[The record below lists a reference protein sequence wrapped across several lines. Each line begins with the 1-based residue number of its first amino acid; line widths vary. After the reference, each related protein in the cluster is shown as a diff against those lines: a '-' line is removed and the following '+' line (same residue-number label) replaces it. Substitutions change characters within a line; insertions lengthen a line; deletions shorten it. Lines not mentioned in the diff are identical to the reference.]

1 MTLTGA
7 FVHLFTL
14 NAFLIMVAG
23 VALGVSVGVL
33 PGITAGMLMALT
45 LPFTY
50 HMSSIDAVSLLIA
63 MFVGGVSGGLITA
76 TLMRIPGEPNAIMTC
91 LDGYQLA
98 RRGQPGRALG
108 LGNASSLVGGTM
120 SWAAL
125 VLLAPPLAS
134 VAVSFGPFENFA
146 VIMMAL
152 ILISSLSEGAFLKG
166 L

>member
-1 MTLTGA
+1 MTLPTPSRTSSRSTA
-7 FVHLFTL
+7 SPSWL
-14 NAFLIMVAG
+14 AG

-50 HMSSIDAVSLLIA
+50 HMSSIDAISLLIA

-98 RRGQPGRALG
+98 RRASPAGRSGSAML
-108 LGNASSLVGGTM
+108 
-120 SWAAL
+120 
-125 VLLAPPLAS
+125 PR
-134 VAVSFGPFENFA
+134 
-146 VIMMAL
+146 
-152 ILISSLSEGAFLKG
+152 
-166 L
+166 